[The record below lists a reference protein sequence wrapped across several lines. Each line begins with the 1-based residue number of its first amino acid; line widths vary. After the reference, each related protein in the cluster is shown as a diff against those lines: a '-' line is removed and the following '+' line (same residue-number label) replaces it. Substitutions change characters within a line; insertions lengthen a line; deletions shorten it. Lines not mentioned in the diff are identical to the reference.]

1 MQTTTDTS
9 PPDINNTTDE
19 VGTFHRSRFTGTPW
33 FTPDGGER
41 DELGR
46 VIPTMVDEDM
56 DLSPLD
62 A

>member
-9 PPDINNTTDE
+9 LRVIDNTTGE
-19 VGTFHRSRFTGTPW
+19 VGTFHRSRFTGMPW